1 MRKHNKPCLNVSV
14 ALAHIVTAGFCT
26 VPAVAHRTPTSVLR
40 TTFIHEKPSAA
51 PVVLTLLH
59 LMRMG
64 TG

>member
-1 MRKHNKPCLNVSV
+1 
-14 ALAHIVTAGFCT
+14 LAHIVTAGFCT
-26 VPAVAHRTPTSVLR
+26 VPAVAHRTPTPVLR